1 MLKENPQGG
10 ILSPFLWNCVL
21 NSLLLE
27 LLCRVFYVQAYS
39 DDLAVLVTSA
49 DMIWIR
55 GMVQKA
61 ISIAANWAS
70 QQELQYSSKKIEIVL
85 FTHKRNPDL
94 GSLLMNGSKLVLSK
108 EERLLL
114 VTLDSKLTSKPNITR
129 ITCKATTALMQC
141 KQIVGK
147 T

>member
-1 MLKENPQGG
+1 MLKENPHGG
-10 ILSPFLWNCVL
+10 IFSPFLWNCVL

-27 LLCRVFYVQAYS
+27 LRSRVFYVQAYS
-39 DDLAVLVTSA
+39 DDLAVLVTGA
-49 DMIWIR
+49 DMIWMR

-108 EERLLL
+108 EERLLR
-114 VTLDSKLTSKPNITR
+114 VTLDSKLTSKPILPELP
-129 ITCKATTALMQC
+129 A
-141 KQIVGK
+141 KQLQH
-147 T
+147 